1 MEETMKK
8 PLTKNEQQIY
18 NILAKEADKDGFINL
33 TYKSVQEIT
42 NDLPI
47 TLQLIYRRL
56 NSIKDKDYIDWEKKY
71 YIRILSKAIERRML

>member
-1 MEETMKK
+1 MKK

-71 YIRILSKAIERRML
+71 YIRILSKAIGRRML

>member
-1 MEETMKK
+1 MNK

-18 NILAKEADKDGFINL
+18 DMLVNEADKDGFINL

-47 TLQLIYRRL
+47 TIQLIYRRI
-56 NSIKDKDYIDWEKKY
+56 NSIKDKGYIDWEKKY
-71 YIRILSKAIERRML
+71 YIKILSKAIERRM

>member
-1 MEETMKK
+1 MKK

-18 NILAKEADKDGFINL
+18 DILTKEADKDGFINL

>member
-1 MEETMKK
+1 MKK

-71 YIRILSKAIERRML
+71 YIRILSKAIERRVL